1 MANNVFKVLYLLVGM
16 ALVAVLFAIYQK
28 MTESRYQVINQAS
41 GVMLF
46 DTRTNEVYFN
56 AENKWHVVR
65 NDGKME
71 VIAELPK

>member
-1 MANNVFKVLYLLVGM
+1 MANNVFRVLYLLVGM
-16 ALVAVLFAIYQK
+16 SLVAVLFAIYQK

-71 VIAELPK
+71 EIAELPK